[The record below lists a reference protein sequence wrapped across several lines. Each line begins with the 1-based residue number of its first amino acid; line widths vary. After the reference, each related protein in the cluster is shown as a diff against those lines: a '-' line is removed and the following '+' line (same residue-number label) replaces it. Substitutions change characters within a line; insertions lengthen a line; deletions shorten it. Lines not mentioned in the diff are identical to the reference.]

1 MIKSIK
7 LRNLLS
13 FGDPGLDLELK
24 PLNVLI
30 GPNGSGKSNLIDAIS
45 LLQAAPRDI
54 AEPIRRGGGIGE
66 WLNKKEDGGSPGAV
80 SSCTIDVVAEVED
93 FPFAK
98 LIDVRHSLTMFGS
111 TTPSVE
117 REKMWL
123 VRDGKTRDL
132 QLFSAKFFDAARLMP
147 SGPPELLREIKKYS
161 YDESA
166 LSQLRGSE
174 VREIGYLADE
184 YERIRIH
191 RDWVFG
197 RNAAARQP
205 QRADEKND
213 FLAEDASNLGLILN
227 RFRSNS
233 VTKKKLLAELRNLL
247 DGVTDFDVLVQGGT
261 VQLFLEEY
269 GRAIPSTRLSDGTLR
284 YLALLAI
291 LCNPEPP
298 RIICVEEPELGLHP
312 DLLPHIARLMVE
324 ASERCQIIATT
335 HSDVIVDA
343 LTEHADSIVV
353 CERSASGSYMRRL
366 DGESLKPWLE
376 DYRLG
381 QLWSKGELGGN
392 RW

>member
-54 AEPIRRGGGIGE
+54 AEPIRKGGGIGE
-66 WLNKKEDGGSPGAV
+66 WANKPGNGIIGVEVIVETFDYIEQKV
-80 SSCTIDVVAEVED
+80 STIAHLFDLLPVLRPTLLHELIGFHEAGDRKWVFVAEVD
-93 FPFAK
+93 QVAR
-98 LIDVRHSLTMFGS
+98 VRNLQSDS
-111 TTPSVE
+111 A
-117 REKMWL
+117 RELK
-123 VRDGKTRDL
+123 R
-132 QLFSAKFFDAARLMP
+132 
-147 SGPPELLREIKKYS
+147 
-161 YDESA
+161 YDHENSA

-174 VREIGYLADE
+174 ARQIELLADE
-184 YERIRIH
+184 YESVRIY

-197 RNAAARQP
+197 RHAFARQP
-205 QRADEKND
+205 QRADERND
-213 FLAEDASNLGLILN
+213 FLAEDASNLGLVLN
-227 RFRSNS
+227 RFRASS
-233 VTKKKLLAELRNLL
+233 VTKKKLLSELRNLL
-247 DGVTDFDVLVQGGT
+247 DGATDFDVLVQGGT

-269 GRAIPSTRLSDGTLR
+269 GRTIPSTRLSDGTLR

-291 LCNPEPP
+291 LCDPKPP

-312 DLLPHIARLMVE
+312 DLLPHVARLMIE

-343 LTEHADSIVV
+343 LTEHADSVIV
-353 CERSASGSYMRRL
+353 CERGESGSTMRRL
-366 DGESLKPWLE
+366 DAEKLKPWLE

>member
-7 LRNLLS
+7 LKNLRS

-54 AEPIRRGGGIGE
+54 AEPIRRGGGIQE
-66 WLNKKEDGGSPGAV
+66 WINKETARTEP
-80 SSCTIDVVAEVED
+80 
-93 FPFAK
+93 
-98 LIDVRHSLTMFGS
+98 FGS
-111 TTPSVE
+111 ASIEIIVDSDDLPPDWIINHAFSVSGHVAPHVAQE
-117 REKMWL
+117 RIFAQPDSGPI
-123 VRDGKTRDL
+123 R
-132 QLFSAKFFDAARLMP
+132 QLFSTSFGERPKIL
-147 SGPPELLREIKKYS
+147 SGKIEKYN
-161 YDESA
+161 YAESV
-166 LSQLRGSE
+166 LSQLRGSGA
-174 VREIGYLADE
+174 REIDVLVDVYDS
-184 YERIRIH
+184 IRIH

-213 FLAEDASNLGLILN
+213 FLVENASNLGLVLN

-233 VTKKKLLAELRNLL
+233 ATKKKLLLELLNLL

-269 GRAIPSTRLSDGTLR
+269 GRTIPSARLSDGTLH

-291 LCNPEPP
+291 LCDPAPP
-298 RIICVEEPELGLHP
+298 RIVCIEEPELGLHP
-312 DLLPHIARLMVE
+312 DLLPHVARLMVE

-343 LTEHADSIVV
+343 LTEHADSVIV
-353 CERSASGSYMRRL
+353 CDRGESGSTMRRL
-366 DGESLKPWLE
+366 DAEKLKPWLE
-376 DYRLG
+376 EYRLG
-381 QLWSKGELGGN
+381 QIWSRGELGGN